1 MQVSS
6 EVHRITSLGVDAVIC
21 TSGCISAYQQAAR
34 CVRNAGT
41 IICIGVNPENL
52 PVSPL
57 DMVRRGLRLVG
68 SAVGTRAEMQELFQ
82 LAVRGEVKPLV
93 TVAPFSQID
102 SMARELEGGRVMGR
116 IVMPIPHSSIDPL
129 WLIDKQ
135 EALRLYDVYG
145 EEIGISYPFLPVQ
158 ALVDKAHTLYDAME
172 AGSRNGFAFSSLPG
186 PTVIDGDDLDI
197 LRLAMSTALTIETSA
212 GDDNGQDLAP
222 DITQA
227 IHAFLSGDGLQA
239 WRLIG
244 IPARWCLELGLHQ
257 ATTYSTKF
265 KQASEMKMAIGL
277 FWSIHTLDRRW
288 SFGAGLPFVIQSND
302 IDLNLPMLDSEVPY
316 HQAMVAYNRIGA
328 KVWATLCNS
337 SSTAST
343 DEVDFLHYSVDR
355 RSLHRLRIL
364 LYLRACQMR
373 ILLHQSVLHSV
384 SRFTA
389 DASQVRLLVNIAKDM
404 IQTLDNLNKTTDIYQ
419 TQQVCFNHFLISAL
433 GVVFLAVALEPAVY
447 RGVVHSEFN
456 MALDLV
462 RGFSTRS
469 YVSPRLWRMIRG
481 LRQAG
486 VRLGITNQQL
496 EEGIMVQQPP
506 NTAHAD
512 GIPSPPLLASPESQS
527 GPSLAGEAWLGG
539 EMAGDRGDGFM
550 MPLSGLQMT
559 LTLNDLLAAM
569 ESENGSWEDLGP
581 GGEALEG
588 VQDKDIEGSFDH
600 RGGFSKD

>member
-1 MQVSS
+1 MNLAPTASLATPLSQHTTQTGTPAVAAAPITWDFSS
-6 EVHRITSLGVDAVIC
+6 
-21 TSGCISAYQQAAR
+21 
-34 CVRNAGT
+34 
-41 IICIGVNPENL
+41 
-52 PVSPL
+52 
-57 DMVRRGLRLVG
+57 
-68 SAVGTRAEMQELFQ
+68 
-82 LAVRGEVKPLV
+82 
-93 TVAPFSQID
+93 
-102 SMARELEGGRVMGR
+102 
-116 IVMPIPHSSIDPL
+116 SSIDPL

-197 LRLAMSTALTIETSA
+197 LRLAMSTALTIETSGTSVLGNALFAKAQETTTGKIWHPTSLKSIALYTHGHPRFPLRRWLA
-212 GDDNGQDLAP
+212 GVAAHRDPCAL
-222 DITQA
+222 
-227 IHAFLSGDGLQA
+227 
-239 WRLIG
+239 
-244 IPARWCLELGLHQ
+244 
-257 ATTYSTKF
+257 
-265 KQASEMKMAIGL
+265 ASEMKMAIGL

-355 RSLHRLRIL
+355 RYREVPPEMKLEQDNATSPPRKEPPPAAHPAIPASVPDEDPAAPVGAALGVALHRR
-364 LYLRACQMR
+364 
-373 ILLHQSVLHSV
+373 
-384 SRFTA
+384 
-389 DASQVRLLVNIAKDM
+389 RLP
-404 IQTLDNLNKTTDIYQ
+404 DNLNKTTDIYQ